1 MLSVSKRQD
10 LPSYPVNMRR
20 EWLDV
25 SSGQNGNYFG
35 SGGTGLSLRK
45 LLMKQAMKESAPFQ
59 REGIMSI
66 SKTLSGNIDAKVKRW
81 VKSAKKQ
88 GQDLDKMSEQEIKY
102 LIELNKPK
110 APKVY
115 SNEEAYEILNRFV
128 NQGKKDKGKV
138 IEFPKDKI
146 EIPKNKKFLVLK
158 QLSVLSFNR
167 ITAIHI
173 LNVLNLY

>member
-1 MLSVSKRQD
+1 
-10 LPSYPVNMRR
+10 
-20 EWLDV
+20 
-25 SSGQNGNYFG
+25 
-35 SGGTGLSLRK
+35 
-45 LLMKQAMKESAPFQ
+45 MKQAMKDSAPFH

-146 EIPKNKKFLVLK
+146 TDWTKSQARPPETEIIGGIQTTRGLGDLFPKQIKKTVTVRTVIEDIKKLEPIEAMKEANRVLK
-158 QLSVLSFNR
+158 GEGR
-167 ITAIHI
+167 
-173 LNVLNLY
+173 